1 MTTWCQRLLGLVFV
15 AALQLSMAT
24 NARADVVLTWNEI
37 AVNAAVKF
45 GANPFQQARF
55 AAIAQLAVFEA
66 VNAIEGEYQPY
77 LLDDGEPVVVAPRGA
92 SAEAAAIAAAH
103 RVLSTYFSSNTTLVA
118 DLDAARASS
127 LAAIPGGQAKDDGIA
142 VGEAAA
148 AAMIE
153 LRAKDGSS
161 PLTFY
166 EPGPVVTGI
175 WQATPNCPINP
186 ATGLRRGV
194 LLNWRNV
201 APFGIPG
208 VAEFMPEPPP
218 ALTGNQYLKDYN
230 DVMRFGSSTADLTD
244 RPQDRI
250 DVVRFYAASS
260 PTQLFS
266 SAARQI
272 AAVKGHTLSENA
284 RNLALINMSISDS
297 LVVSFATKYHY
308 LYWRP
313 ETAIR
318 AGDSDG
324 VEKTVGNPAFA
335 PFIPTPCFPSYPS
348 NHASGT
354 NGGAEML
361 RRIYGEGGHDITL
374 SNPAVAGIT
383 LHYSTFN
390 QIANDVDDARV
401 YGGIHYWFDQEAG
414 NRLGR
419 AVATYVY
426 KNNLQRANGPR

>member
-1 MTTWCQRLLGLVFV
+1 MTTWCRRLSGLAFV
-15 AALQLSMAT
+15 AVLQLSMAT
-24 NARADVVLTWNEI
+24 NARADVVLAWNEI
-37 AVNAAVKF
+37 AVNAAVTF

-55 AAIAQLAVFEA
+55 AAIVQLAVFEA
-66 VNAIEGEYQPY
+66 VNSIKGEYQPY

-103 RVLSTYFSSNTTLVA
+103 RVLSTYFSSNATLLA

-148 AAMIE
+148 AAMTG
-153 LRAKDGSS
+153 LRASDGSS

-166 EPGPVVTGI
+166 EPGPPETGI
-175 WQATPNCPINP
+175 WQPTPSCPVNP

-201 APFGIPG
+201 TPFGIPG

-218 ALTGNQYLKDYN
+218 ELTSNRYLKDYN
-230 DVMRFGSSTADLTD
+230 DVMRVGSSTADLND
-244 RPQDRI
+244 RPQDRA
-250 DVVRFYAASS
+250 DVARFYASLS
-260 PTQLFS
+260 PAQLLN
-266 SAARQI
+266 SAARQL
-272 AAVKGHTLSENA
+272 ATAKGHTFSENA
-284 RNLALINMSISDS
+284 RTLALLNMASSDS

-313 ETAIR
+313 ETAIH

-324 VEKTVGNPAFA
+324 IEKTVGNPSFVPYIA
-335 PFIPTPCFPSYPS
+335 TPCFPSYPS

-354 NGGAEML
+354 NGGTEVL
-361 RRIYGEGGHDITL
+361 RRIFGEGGHDITL
-374 SNPAVAGIT
+374 SNPTAGLT
-383 LHYSTFN
+383 FHYSTLN
-390 QIANDVDDARV
+390 QIANNVDDARV
-401 YGGIHYWFDQEAG
+401 YGGIHYWFDQEVG